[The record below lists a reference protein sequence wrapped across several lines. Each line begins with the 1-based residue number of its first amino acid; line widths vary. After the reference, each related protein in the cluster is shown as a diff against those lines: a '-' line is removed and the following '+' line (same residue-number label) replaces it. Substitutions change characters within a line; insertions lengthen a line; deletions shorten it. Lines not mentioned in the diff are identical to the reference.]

1 MMKLINDALVG
12 VNSASLLNLICSDT
26 VFAILS

>member
-1 MMKLINDALVG
+1 MKLINDVLVG
-12 VNSASLLNLICSDT
+12 VNSASLLNLFCSDI